1 MTWVLTNNLL
11 TASDNRGL
19 LNLSMFLNMGN
30 FYNFFFLKSIIY
42 KEDINTINYTIIY
55 TSLFVA

>member
-1 MTWVLTNNLL
+1 MTWVLTSNLL
-11 TASDNRGL
+11 TAGDNRGL
-19 LNLSMFLNMGN
+19 LNLCMFLIMCN
-30 FYNFFFLKSIIY
+30 FYSFFLKSIIY

>member
-1 MTWVLTNNLL
+1 MTWVLTRSLL
-11 TASDNRGL
+11 TISDNRGL
-19 LNLSMFLNMGN
+19 LNLCMFLSMCN
-30 FYNFFFLKSIIY
+30 FSIFFLKSIIY